1 MTAPAGQ
8 ARDRDR
14 KHKILSAARRLFR
27 ERGFHSV
34 GIDDV
39 GAAAGISG
47 PGVYR
52 HFAGKQE
59 LLIAALPKAEEMW
72 GRSEGRDD
80 VTLELLVRQ
89 HVRFAVNNASLLALW
104 YQERHNLPQQYRR
117 SQQDLH
123 RRYVDQWVVQLRA
136 RRPELDE
143 AEAKARV
150 TAVIELA
157 HCADELERILDRGR
171 LEAVLTRMTLAALDA

>member
-72 GRSEGRDD
+72 GRSEGREDI
-80 VTLELLVRQ
+80 TLEVLVRR

-104 YQERHNLPQQYRR
+104 YQEQHNLPEQYRR
-117 SQQDLH
+117 SQQRLH
-123 RRYVDQWVVQLRA
+123 RRYVDEWVVQLRA
-136 RRPELDE
+136 RRADLDE
-143 AEAKARV
+143 AEARVRV
-150 TAVIELA
+150 TAAIELA
-157 HCADELERILDRGR
+157 HRVDELERLLDSDR
-171 LEAVLTRMTLAALDA
+171 LEAVLTQMTLAALDA